1 MCILWYCGSLEGLL
15 AAFRSLEGL
24 LGALGERLGD
34 VLEALEGLVE
44 ASWKPLGGLLRAS
57 GSWETA
63 WKPFLRDFT
72 CFYTHFQGTGTAWKP
87 FLRVFTCFEANSSFS
102 EHLQNRKPTY
112 HLHDN
117 GENLACMGTG
127 SA

>member
-34 VLEALEGLVE
+34 VLGALEGLLE

-57 GSWETA
+57 GSWVSA
-63 WKPFLRDFT
+63 WM
-72 CFYTHFQGTGTAWKP
+72 P
-87 FLRVFTCFEANSSFS
+87 FLRVLLVLS
-102 EHLQNRKPTY
+102 
-112 HLHDN
+112 N
-117 GENLACMGTG
+117 GYFGICVL
-127 SA
+127 

>member
-57 GSWETA
+57 GSWEA
-63 WKPFLRDFT
+63 SKEAP
-72 CFYTHFQGTGTAWKP
+72 GTAWKP
-87 FLRVFTCFEANSSFS
+87 FLHVFTCFYANS
-102 EHLQNRKPTY
+102 
-112 HLHDN
+112 
-117 GENLACMGTG
+117 
-127 SA
+127 

>member
-34 VLEALEGLVE
+34 VLEALEGLLE

-57 GSWETA
+57 GSREASKEPPGTT
-63 WKPFLRDFT
+63 WKR
-72 CFYTHFQGTGTAWKP
+72 
-87 FLRVFTCFEANSSFS
+87 FLRVFTCFYT
-102 EHLQNRKPTY
+102 HC
-112 HLHDN
+112 
-117 GENLACMGTG
+117 GENLACTGTG